1 MYIGRCLEEGKHK
14 MSTVS
19 ELAAHL
25 QASSKTVQDLINK
38 GVITKQNRGK
48 YDLDLARK
56 EYILHV
62 REVAAGRTKTGDL
75 DLQEERARLAKEQA
89 DSKEMENAV
98 ERGDLVY
105 IENVA
110 KQFELQLTKVRTK
123 LLAVPTKVAPEAH
136 IAATV
141 KEVQSLIEAEIIEAL
156 NELVGY
162 DKEAA
167 VEES

>member
-1 MYIGRCLEEGKHK
+1 MRKGLSK
-14 MSTVS
+14 MATMSD
-19 ELAAHL
+19 LAAHL
-25 QASSKTVQDLINK
+25 QMTTKSVQELINK
-38 GVITKQNRGK
+38 GIIEKKERGK
-48 YDLDLARK
+48 YEIDAVRK
-56 EYILHV
+56 QYILHV
-62 REVAAGRTKTGDL
+62 REVAAGRAKVGDL

-89 DSKEMENAV
+89 DAKEMENAV

-141 KEVQSLIEAEIIEAL
+141 KEVQSLIEAEIVEAL

-167 VEES
+167 SEET